1 MNGALDEIQAAAA
14 AHHLEQFGNPPLAIR
29 GLKVGEEAGEIQA
42 AVVRHLTQR
51 DGRSWLPEIEAEIGD
66 TMIALLMLTDS
77 LDLSLQELTERA
89 VAKFLA
95 REWVVDKFPEAKEAP

>member
-1 MNGALDEIQAAAA
+1 MSLDSLQITAS
-14 AHHLEQFGNPPLAIR
+14 AHHRRQFGDPPLAIR

-42 AVVRHLTQR
+42 AIVRHLSRR

-66 TMIALLMLTDS
+66 TMTALLMLADS
-77 LDLSLQELTERA
+77 LGLSLQELTEQA

-95 REWVVDKFPEAKEAP
+95 REWTVDKFEEEAP